1 MTTLQATQT
10 QNTEGFWL
18 RGDYSYKD
26 DKTFLQDAARAA
38 VLAQYTVVATQQ
50 SSGKLVPLSDI
61 NPALT
66 SASLKCGANGGLV
79 AAYQNADSEFAINID
94 GQLTDIQ
101 VDMTAITALTD
112 IADAIN
118 AISVPLGVLCSF
130 NEAEG
135 ANGTFYFSSLK
146 KGLPASTITV
156 LTAVAGGTGTDISG
170 ATHLNGLTGVGTVTA
185 ATGEAS
191 TSIPSGIFIGTDI
204 AAADLVAGDVT
215 DQLVAIVGDPADF
228 DDSKVV
234 LEGSLTLDS
243 VVAATGKTI
252 RQHLHDLS
260 LIASSTDEIFQ
271 AQPLT

>member
-1 MTTLQATQT
+1 MATALNATQT

-18 RGDYSYKD
+18 RGEYSYKD

-38 VLAQYTVVATQQ
+38 VLAKYTVVATQQ

-66 SASLKCGANGGLV
+66 SASLACGVNGGLI
-79 AAYQNADSEFAINID
+79 AAYQNADSEFSITVD
-94 GQLTDIQ
+94 GQVLDIQ

-112 IADAIN
+112 IAPAIN
-118 AISVPLGVLCSF
+118 TIGIPLGVICTY
-130 NEAEG
+130 NEET
-135 ANGTFYFSSLK
+135 NTFYFSSLK

-156 LTAVAGGTGTDISG
+156 LSAVSGGTGTDISG
-170 ATHLNGLTGVGTVTA
+170 ATHLNGLTGTGAVTA

-191 TSIPSGIFIGTDI
+191 TSIPSGIFLGTDI
-204 AAADLVAGDVT
+204 TAAALVAGDVT
-215 DQLVAIVGDPADF
+215 DQAIAIVGEPADF
-228 DDSKVV
+228 DDSKIV

-252 RQHLHDLS
+252 RQHLHDIGF
-260 LIASSTDEIFQ
+260 IASTASEIFQ
-271 AQPLT
+271 TQPLT